1 MFMSRIIQIIA
12 ALIIMSLPL
21 SNLSAQEPQM
31 SGEVKAWFVAL
42 SKVSRPRFRELI
54 DRNARI
60 ELKDLGIVQT
70 REEFLD
76 SLEQRDDATKG
87 AILLTQVISSQ
98 DGVDIVE
105 VCYRFDSNEQLSRE
119 TYRYLDGRITSVIQ
133 ERLGTNCVGFF

>member
-1 MFMSRIIQIIA
+1 
-12 ALIIMSLPL
+12 
-21 SNLSAQEPQM
+21 M